1 MGTVTHRCICG
12 ATLRYKQ
19 DLRRE
24 PGGVYPTWKCKDC
37 GTQVPGQVAE
47 QLRHQHPS

>member
-1 MGTVTHRCICG
+1 MSDVSYRCVCG

-24 PGGVYPTWKCKDC
+24 AGGVYPTYKCREC
-37 GTQVPGQVAE
+37 GTQVPGRTAE
-47 QLRHQHPS
+47 QLWHQHPS